1 MLLIG
6 FLEGWSWWE
15 GWSLCESAQTLL
27 ILRCNLCVFFFFFLQ
42 KEKKNMKMVLMGRG
56 TYIERIVRERER
68 ESGALGG

>member
-1 MLLIG
+1 MNQHKRYSFFGAI
-6 FLEGWSWWE
+6 
-15 GWSLCESAQTLL
+15 
-27 ILRCNLCVFFFFFLQ
+27 CVSFFFFCLQ

>member
-1 MLLIG
+1 M
-6 FLEGWSWWE
+6 
-15 GWSLCESAQTLL
+15 CESAQTLL

-68 ESGALGG
+68 EWGPWGMTRIGWEAWARECVAA